1 MIRSTRV
8 RRTLRAASTL
18 LLVVGALVVLDV
30 VVTYF
35 WQEPV
40 TALVAKFR
48 QDSLGNQLDRLPP
61 AGATPAERHQL
72 AVLDNTPERLGFLA
86 RGFAKQLHTGDPAA
100 RIRIPKIGASFVVVY
115 GSDANSLTKGP
126 GFYPSQPLPGEH
138 GTVAI
143 AGHRTTYLAP
153 FRHVDQLRRG
163 DQIQITPPYGRF
175 TYSVTGIRRVAPDSR
190 WVLDRKPDDQLVLT
204 ACDPPFSAARRIVV
218 FAKLRTARLR
228 EATPNA
234 TSNAASDPAADATT
248 GAAPNAVS
256 RPTPAAR
263 AADASAPQRPGGR
276 L

>member
-126 GFYPSQPLPGEH
+126 GFYPSQPLPGS
-138 GTVAI
+138 T
-143 AGHRTTYLAP
+143 AP
-153 FRHVDQLRRG
+153 SRSPA
-163 DQIQITPPYGRF
+163 TGRP
-175 TYSVTGIRRVAPDSR
+175 TWPRS
-190 WVLDRKPDDQLVLT
+190 
-204 ACDPPFSAARRIVV
+204 
-218 FAKLRTARLR
+218 
-228 EATPNA
+228 A
-234 TSNAASDPAADATT
+234 TSTSCAAATRSRSRRRTGTSPTASPAFGGSPPTAAGCSTGSPTT
-248 GAAPNAVS
+248 S
-256 RPTPAAR
+256 W
-263 AADASAPQRPGGR
+263 S
-276 L
+276 